1 MKLSCF
7 KYCCVVLLFLAFQA
21 GAQDFKR
28 QYKHARDLYSE
39 KRYNLAM
46 EAFKPL
52 ITYDRNNVYTE
63 YSCFFYALSAYHQG
77 FNAVAKDMFIQIR
90 NLYPTWDQLPE
101 VNYWLAKAY
110 FDQREYF
117 QGMLMLQET
126 HGSTADDIVQMKR
139 HYLSQITDAEV
150 LRMASEEYPG
160 DPEVGRALARVL
172 AKEVYNPNIR
182 RQFDSILYKFS
193 FHIDEF
199 PVDLG
204 PVSVKKERYNV
215 AILFPFLTESLVPS
229 PTGNRA
235 NQSVLDIY
243 QGMKLAADTLASQGI
258 HLDLRAYD
266 TGRDATAIR
275 RLLEEPELKNADLL
289 VGPLFTD
296 QTKLVQ
302 QFSMDNRINMYNPVS
317 NFSEYNKDNPFALLF
332 QPSHQTMGERA
343 AEVIATNVSNKNC
356 IVYFG
361 DSPRDSIM
369 AFSFMKKA
377 EELGVKIVLAEE
389 HNNETAGRIITTLT
403 SATEYDEWKNPI
415 QFKLKLDSVGSIYV
429 ASDNA
434 LIYSKVNSSITL
446 RGDSI
451 AIIGSENWINPE
463 NTSVDF
469 GNYER
474 LKILLASF
482 NHTSPKNPNF
492 IEFRRKYILKHG
504 VSPGF
509 YAKLGYE
516 FAYYI
521 GHMLHEYGTYFQPGM
536 NSRGFT
542 KGLLYEGSDYTNS
555 RDNQH
560 VPFVYFRNG
569 ELTLFNPK

>member
-1 MKLSCF
+1 MKFSCV
-7 KYCCVVLLFLAFQA
+7 KYLCVLLLLVAGHA

-52 ITYDRNNVYTE
+52 ITYDRDNIYTE
-63 YSCFFYALSAYHQG
+63 YSCFFYGLSAYHQG

-117 QGMLMLQET
+117 QAMLMLQES
-126 HGSTADDIVQMKR
+126 HGSTAADIVQMKR
-139 HYLSQITDAEV
+139 HYLSQIADAEV
-150 LRMASEEYPG
+150 LRMASEEYPN
-160 DPEVGRALARVL
+160 DPEVGRALARLL
-172 AKEVYNPNIR
+172 AKEIYNPNTR
-182 RQFDSILYKFS
+182 HQFDSILHRFS
-193 FHIDEF
+193 FNIDEF
-199 PVDLG
+199 PIDLG
-204 PVSVKKERYNV
+204 PVSVKKGKYAV
-215 AILFPFLTESLVPS
+215 AILFPFLTESLIPS

-243 QGMKLAADTLASQGI
+243 QGMKLAADTLAKQGI

-266 TGRDATAIR
+266 TGRDAVAVKK
-275 RLLEEPELKNADLL
+275 LLEEPELKNADLL
-289 VGPLFTD
+289 VGPLFSD

-302 QFSMDNRINMYNPVS
+302 QFSMDNRINMFNPVS
-317 NFSEYNKDNPFALLF
+317 NFSDYNKDNPFAMLF
-332 QPSHQTMGERA
+332 QPTHQTMGERA
-343 AEVIATNVSNKNC
+343 AEVIAANVRNKNC

-361 DSPRDSIM
+361 DAPRDSVM

-377 EELGVKIVLAEE
+377 QELGVNIVLAEE
-389 HNNETAGRIITTLT
+389 HNKETASRIISTLT
-403 SATEYDEWKNPI
+403 TATEHDEWRNPT
-415 QFKLKLDSVGSIYV
+415 QFTLKLDSIGSIYV

-451 AIIGSENWINPE
+451 AIVGSENWINPE
-463 NTSVDF
+463 NTAVDYT
-469 GNYER
+469 NYER
-474 LKILLASF
+474 LRILLASF
-482 NHTSPKNPNF
+482 NYTSAKNPNF

-504 VSPGF
+504 SNPGF

-521 GHMLHEYGTYFQPGM
+521 GHMLHDYGTYFQPEMSAKGFT
-536 NSRGFT
+536 RGFM
-542 KGLLYEGSDYTNS
+542 YEGSDYTDS
-555 RDNQH
+555 RDNKY

-569 ELTLFNPK
+569 ELTVFNPK